1 MCRKPEQPRRKPEHI
16 DPEPVK
22 PRLKPE
28 HSDPEPEHTR
38 PKPEHH
44 SCGLKMHIFP
54 MFFASLMDLNTRIR
68 NLNTCVGNL
77 NSPV

>member
-1 MCRKPEQPRRKPEHI
+1 MCRKPEQPRLKPEHI
-16 DPEPVK
+16 DPELVK

-44 SCGLKMHIFP
+44 SCGLKLHNFP
-54 MFFASLMDLNTRIR
+54 MFFASKSASTSWVDAFFASKSASET
-68 NLNTCVGNL
+68 
-77 NSPV
+77 